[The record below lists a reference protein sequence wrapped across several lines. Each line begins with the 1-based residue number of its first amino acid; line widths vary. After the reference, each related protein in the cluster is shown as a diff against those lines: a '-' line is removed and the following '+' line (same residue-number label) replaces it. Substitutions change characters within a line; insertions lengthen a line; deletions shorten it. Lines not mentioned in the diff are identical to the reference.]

1 MMPTLRAS
9 LSSVLAIALAA
20 CAQGTEE
27 NALGGGGADASGQPG
42 TPDAGGNP
50 FPTRADAAPGQPDAE
65 PPTMADAEPVADEP
79 DAEPIDNCTITDI
92 NLLGNANLD
101 AGQGGGWMETSS
113 GGYNIVVLDDEP
125 GVTAH
130 SGGYVAWMSGYD
142 QAVDSLAQDIAVPAD
157 ATSVS
162 LRGVRWIATEEDPSA
177 VAFDTAVLDIATTGG
192 TQLEAVHEWS
202 NQDDTSGWS
211 AFNYQISGDYQG
223 DTIRVRVRTD
233 TDASFPTHFLF
244 DTLDFRVTTCM

>member
-1 MMPTLRAS
+1 M
-9 LSSVLAIALAA
+9 IALGA
-20 CAQGTEE
+20 CAQGTED
-27 NALGGGGADASGQPG
+27 NNNGLGGDGLADASGGGG
-42 TPDAGGNP
+42 TPDGGGNP
-50 FPTRADAAPGQPDAE
+50 FPTRADATPGQPDAE
-65 PPTMADAEPVADEP
+65 PMPDAEPVIDEP
-79 DAEPIDNCTITDI
+79 DAEPIDNCTFTDI

-101 AGQGGGWMETSS
+101 AGQGGGWLETSS
-113 GGYNIVVLDDEP
+113 GGYDVVVLDDEP

-162 LRGVRWIATEEDPSA
+162 VRGVRWIATEEDAAA
-177 VAFDTAVLDIATTGG
+177 VAFDNAVLDIATTSG
-192 TQLEAVHEWS
+192 TQLEGVHEWS

-211 AFNYQISGDYQG
+211 AFNYQITGDYQG
-223 DTIRVRVRTD
+223 DTIRVRLRTD
-233 TDASFPTHFLF
+233 TDDSFPTHFLF